1 MSLLLAERVVRIW
14 DAAVIKTLQEDV
26 DDKEAEQETR
36 IYVGYIRHVS

>member
-26 DDKEAEQETR
+26 DDKKAELETL
-36 IYVGYIRHVS
+36 IYVGYTCY